1 MLIPRTALPPL
12 PVCAAICAPAFA
24 ILLCTA
30 LASILGEIQ
39 PAFFCRDAMAT
50 LEAHPLTGV
59 QSNIGVL
66 IWCAT
71 AAVCIFSHGILRY
84 ECGVGDGESS
94 FFLCSGLF
102 TALLA
107 LDDLFLVH
115 DDLLHRYLG
124 SWAYGKALYVAYG
137 LFMVWYVVRFQNLLL
152 RSEYVLLLVALLF
165 FGTALVIDFFDDL
178 WISPW
183 RIFWEDGF
191 KLTGI
196 ITWCGYL
203 TRACFQAIRSRL
215 KAEGGVGGF

>member
-12 PVCAAICAPAFA
+12 PVFAAIYAPAFA
-24 ILLCTA
+24 ILLLTA
-30 LASILGEIQ
+30 LASIFGEIQ

-71 AAVCIFSHGILRY
+71 AAVCLFSHGILRY
-84 ECGVGDGESS
+84 DCGAGGGESS

-107 LDDLFLVH
+107 IDDLFLVH
-115 DDLLHRYLG
+115 EDLLHRYLG
-124 SWAYGKALYVAYG
+124 SWAYGKALYVVYG
-137 LFMVWYVVRFQNLLL
+137 LFMVWYVVRFRSMLA
-152 RSEYVLLLVALLF
+152 RSEYGLLVVALLV
-165 FGTALVIDFFDDL
+165 FGAALAIDYFDDI
-178 WISPW
+178 WGSPW

-196 ITWCGYL
+196 MTWCGYL
-203 TRACFQAIRSRL
+203 TRVCFQAIGKRL
-215 KAEGGVGGF
+215 GREVRG